1 MEIELLP
8 PPAADDLPLVGR
20 ITGLVNKAAGFV
32 RGGELA

>member
-8 PPAADDLPLVGR
+8 PSAADDLPLVSR
-20 ITGLVNKAAGFV
+20 IAGLVNKVAGFV